1 MKILVL
7 FAEYLMHGIRAV
19 RIRIIMFQRSLLK
32 RRKNRLPK
40 YPKRL
45 LQDNTS
51 TASVEQGE
59 EKHK

>member
-1 MKILVL
+1 
-7 FAEYLMHGIRAV
+7 MHGIRAV

-45 LQDNTS
+45 IQDNTS

-59 EKHK
+59 EKYK